1 MVIDKNYF
9 LSRLA
14 NGEKID
20 DIGEEIAG
28 LMNAAVAD
36 HEAKVAAEKA
46 AAEKAA
52 AEAARKEE
60 NLLNTKRELAT
71 ELMEIIQ
78 DYGALVAPDASAALL
93 DDTTDEDLDMM
104 IQLLDEMFQMLT
116 AMAKLREAFGDVAE
130 TKSKS
135 AVDFA
140 PKNNKSDD
148 EVLTNFIKSL
158 F

>member
-9 LSRLA
+9 LNRLA

-46 AAEKAA
+46 AAEKA
-52 AEAARKEE
+52 RKEA

-71 ELMEIIQ
+71 ELVEIIR
-78 DYGALVAPDASAALL
+78 DYGALVAPHTSADLL
-93 DDTTDEDLDMM
+93 NDITDEDLDVM
-104 IQLLDEMFQMLT
+104 IQLLDEMFQMLI
-116 AMAKLREAFGDVAE
+116 AMAKLRDAFGDAEE

-140 PKNNKSDD
+140 PKKNKSDD
-148 EVLTNFIKSL
+148 EVLANFIKSL

>member
-14 NGEKID
+14 NGEKIE
-20 DIGEEIAG
+20 DIGDEIVR

-52 AEAARKEE
+52 AEKARKEE
-60 NLLNTKRELAT
+60 NLLNIKRELAT

-78 DYGALVAPDASAALL
+78 DCGALIAPDATAALL
-93 DDTTDEDLDMM
+93 DDATDEDLDMM
-104 IQLLDEMFQMLT
+104 IQMFQMLT
-116 AMAKLREAFGDVAE
+116 AMAKLRDAFGDVAE

>member
-14 NGEKID
+14 NGEKIE

-46 AAEKAA
+46 AAEKA
-52 AEAARKEE
+52 RKEE
-60 NLLNTKRELAT
+60 NLLNIKRELAT

-78 DYGALVAPDASAALL
+78 DCGALVAPDASAALL
-93 DDTTDEDLDMM
+93 NDATDEDLDMM
-104 IQLLDEMFQMLT
+104 IQMFQMLT
-116 AMAKLREAFGDVAE
+116 AMAKLRDAFGDVAE

>member
-14 NGEKID
+14 NGEKIE

-60 NLLNTKRELAT
+60 NLLNIKRELAT
-71 ELMEIIQ
+71 ELMEIIR
-78 DYGALVAPDASAALL
+78 DCGALVAPDATAALL
-93 DDTTDEDLDMM
+93 DDATDEDLDMM
-104 IQLLDEMFQMLT
+104 IQMFQMLT
-116 AMAKLREAFGDVAE
+116 VMAKLRDAFGDVAE

>member
-46 AAEKAA
+46 AAE
-52 AEAARKEE
+52 AARKEE

-78 DYGALVAPDASAALL
+78 DYGALVAPDTSAALL

-116 AMAKLREAFGDVAE
+116 AVAKLRDAFGDVAE

>member
-46 AAEKAA
+46 AAEKA
-52 AEAARKEE
+52 RKEE

-78 DYGALVAPDASAALL
+78 DYGALVAPDTGAALL

-116 AMAKLREAFGDVAE
+116 AVAKLRDAFGDVAE

>member
-9 LSRLA
+9 LNRLA
-14 NGEKID
+14 NGEKIE
-20 DIGEEIAG
+20 DIGDEIVG
-28 LMNAAVAD
+28 LMNAALAD
-36 HEAKVAAEKA
+36 HEAKV

-78 DYGALVAPDASAALL
+78 DYGALVAPDTSAALL

-116 AMAKLREAFGDVAE
+116 AIAKLRDAFGDVAE

>member
-14 NGEKID
+14 NGEKIE

-28 LMNAAVAD
+28 LMNAALMNAAVAD

-46 AAEKAA
+46 AAEKA
-52 AEAARKEE
+52 RKEE
-60 NLLNTKRELAT
+60 NLLNIKRELAT

-78 DYGALVAPDASAALL
+78 DCGALVAPDATAALL
-93 DDTTDEDLDMM
+93 DDATDEDLDVM
-104 IQLLDEMFQMLT
+104 IQMFQMLT
-116 AMAKLREAFGDVAE
+116 AIAKLRDAFGDVAE

-148 EVLTNFIKSL
+148 EV
-158 F
+158 

>member
-14 NGEKID
+14 NGEKIE
-20 DIGEEIAG
+20 DIGDEIVG
-28 LMNAAVAD
+28 LMNAALAD
-36 HEAKVAAEKA
+36 HEAKAAAEKA
-46 AAEKAA
+46 AAEKA
-52 AEAARKEE
+52 RKEE
-60 NLLNTKRELAT
+60 NLLNIKRELAT

-78 DYGALVAPDASAALL
+78 DCGALVAPDISAALL
-93 DDTTDEDLDMM
+93 DDATDEDLDIM
-104 IQLLDEMFQMLT
+104 IQMFQMLT
-116 AMAKLREAFGDVAE
+116 AMAKLRDAFGDVAE

>member
-1 MVIDKNYF
+1 MTIDKNYF
-9 LSRLA
+9 LNRLA

-46 AAEKAA
+46 AAEKA
-52 AEAARKEE
+52 RKEE
-60 NLLNTKRELAT
+60 NLLSTKRELAT
-71 ELMEIIQ
+71 EMMEIIQ
-78 DYGALVAPDASAALL
+78 DYGALVAPDASANLL
-93 DDTTDEDLDMM
+93 SNIDDEDLDTM

-116 AMAKLREAFGDVAE
+116 AMVKLRDAFGDAAE

-148 EVLTNFIKSL
+148 EVLANFIKSL

>member
-14 NGEKID
+14 NGEKIE

-46 AAEKAA
+46 AAE
-52 AEAARKEE
+52 AARKEE
-60 NLLNTKRELAT
+60 NLLNIKRELAT
-71 ELMEIIQ
+71 ELMEIIR
-78 DYGALVAPDASAALL
+78 DCGALVAPDASAALL
-93 DDTTDEDLDMM
+93 DDATDEDLDMM
-104 IQLLDEMFQMLT
+104 IQLFQMLT
-116 AMAKLREAFGDVAE
+116 AMAKLRDAFGDVAE

>member
-14 NGEKID
+14 NGEKIE
-20 DIGEEIAG
+20 DIGDEIVG
-28 LMNAAVAD
+28 LMNAALAD
-36 HEAKVAAEKA
+36 HEAKV

-78 DYGALVAPDASAALL
+78 DYGALVAPDTSAALL

-116 AMAKLREAFGDVAE
+116 AVAKLRDAFGDVAE